1 MADRAASGGKSP
13 DVSVVTIGL
22 PPVYSRGTEPT
33 RRAFENK
40 QIFQNA

>member
-22 PPVYSRGTEPT
+22 PSVYSRGTALSS
-33 RRAFENK
+33 RAIENK